1 MKYIFIGNRRFVLE
15 EMIKKNLDVDILV
28 VKGTHL
34 EREDFLNNYPHK
46 IIASKEELL
55 NHIEITDFDVLVSNG
70 CPYIIPISKMKSGK
84 YINIHPSYLPDLK
97 GIDPAHGSILFKR
110 DGGAACH
117 VMTDEI
123 DDGDIISRIKIPYS
137 NDLDVSLL
145 YQLGFIAEK
154 EVFHEAFKKGFN
166 SYLKQEKHD
175 DLIYY
180 SRRPEDKIITFNES
194 NQEIES
200 KIKAFN
206 NYSQGCSFSY
216 HGEVFKVYD
225 LDFVSNSFLKK
236 HALNFQNLKIILV
249 YEDCIILKKDD
260 ELIKLGKVKGPL
272 GIIKINSLINEK
284 TKKLITG
291 QKENY

>member
-1 MKYIFIGNRRFVLE
+1 
-15 EMIKKNLDVDILV
+15 MIKKNLDVDILV

>member
-1 MKYIFIGNRRFVLE
+1 MKYIFISNRRLVLE

-284 TKKLITG
+284 TEQEKK
-291 QKENY
+291 KY